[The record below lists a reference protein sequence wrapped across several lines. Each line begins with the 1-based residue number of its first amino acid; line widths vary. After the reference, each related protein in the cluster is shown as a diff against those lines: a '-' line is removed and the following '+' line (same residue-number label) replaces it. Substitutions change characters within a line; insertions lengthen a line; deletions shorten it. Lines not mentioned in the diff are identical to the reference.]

1 MPPGPGTSDDRVMNP
16 SGEKL
21 AVDEFFALFGRTPN
35 ETRWVGRAD
44 SEEYLAVVT
53 YLAERSD
60 RR

>member
-1 MPPGPGTSDDRVMNP
+1 MDP

-21 AVDEFFALFGRTPN
+21 AVNEFFALFGRTPN

-44 SEEYLAVVT
+44 SEEYLAIVT